1 MEDVKI
7 WEEVLKEAKKYCS
20 DDVVSTWIKPL
31 QMVEVRGDLITL
43 QAPNK
48 FYKNWVEEKYLDT
61 LRKVFN
67 EGLSIDADVCIVT
80 GEAVKPKFSDGV
92 VGKSAL
98 TEVSAAPD
106 YRIPATSTLNRD
118 YIFENFVV
126 GSSNQFSHA
135 ACLAVSEGHF
145 QMYNPLF
152 IYGGVGLGKTHL
164 MQAAGNKIMERFP
177 KIKVLYITSE
187 TFTNEMIQSLKT
199 KKMDEFRSKYRN
211 IDMLLFDD
219 VQFLAGKQRST
230 EEFFYTFNTLYES
243 QKQIILTSD
252 KTPSEIPELEE
263 RMRSRF
269 AWGLVADIQAPTA
282 EEKAAIIMK
291 RADIMGL
298 KISDEL
304 GIFLAENIKTENIRE
319 LIGALVRLSA
329 YASFHREPLSIALAR
344 KSLDK
349 FLVRKD
355 KMVTEENII
364 DAVTSYF
371 NVKMSDLK
379 SKKRTKSISL
389 PRQVAMYILRNKLNI
404 SLQEVG
410 ELFGG
415 RDHSTVLHSVQS
427 IEKKSKADKEI
438 QEIISSLEKTL
449 YS

>member
-1 MEDVKI
+1 MEDFKI
-7 WEEVLKEAKKYCS
+7 WEEVLKEAKKHCS
-20 DDVVSTWIKPL
+20 DHAISTWIKPL
-31 QMVEVRGDLITL
+31 QVVEVRGDLITL

-48 FYKNWVEEKYLDT
+48 FYKNWVEERFLDT
-61 LRKVFN
+61 LRKIFN
-67 EGLSIDADVCIVT
+67 EGLSIDADVRIII
-80 GEAVKPKFSDGV
+80 GEAAKPQT
-92 VGKSAL
+92 AAR
-98 TEVSAAPD
+98 TETAAPSFID
-106 YRIPATSTLNRD
+106 YKIPATSNLNRD

-145 QMYNPLF
+145 QTYNPLF

-164 MQAAGNKIMERFP
+164 MQAAGNRIMEKFP
-177 KIKVLYITSE
+177 KLKVLYITSE

-199 KKMDEFRSKYRN
+199 KKMDEFRSKYRR

-269 AWGLVADIQAPTA
+269 AWGLVADIQAPST

-291 RADIMGL
+291 RADIMNL

-329 YASFHREPLSIALAR
+329 YASFHNETLSIPLAR

-355 KMVTEENII
+355 KMVTEDNII
-364 DAVTSYF
+364 DAVTGYF

-389 PRQVAMYILRNKLNI
+389 PRQVAMFMLRDKMNI

-427 IEKKSKADKEI
+427 IEKKMKEDREI
-438 QEIISSLEKTL
+438 HEIISSLEKTL

>member
-7 WEEVLKEAKKYCS
+7 WEEVLKEAKKHCS

-31 QMVEVRGDLITL
+31 QMVEARGDLITL
-43 QAPNK
+43 QAPNR

-61 LRKVFN
+61 LRTIFR
-67 EGLSIDADVCIVT
+67 EGLSIDADVRIITGDAPKAQAASPVVT
-80 GEAVKPKFSDGV
+80 A
-92 VGKSAL
+92 SAP
-98 TEVSAAPD
+98 VSD
-106 YRIPATSTLNRD
+106 YRIPATSNLNRD

-164 MQAAGNKIMERFP
+164 MQAAGNRIMEKFP
-177 KIKVLYITSE
+177 KLKVLYITSE

-269 AWGLVADIQAPTA
+269 AWGLIADIQAPST

-298 KISDEL
+298 KLSDEL

-329 YASFHREPLSIALAR
+329 YASFHNEPLSIALAR

-355 KMVTEENII
+355 KMVTEDNII
-364 DAVTSYF
+364 DAVTGYF

-389 PRQVAMYILRNKLNI
+389 PRQIAMYILRNKLNI

-427 IEKKSKADKEI
+427 IEKKSKEDKEI
-438 QEIISSLEKTL
+438 QEIIATLEKSL